1 VTGKGCVIAVDGPAA
16 AGKGTLARRLAEALD
31 YAHLDTGL
39 LYRAIGLALLRAGAD
54 PAEEAA
60 AVAAAERLKTLDL
73 GDPELRQDHVA
84 AAATKLAVFP
94 AVRDQLLRFQR
105 DFAARPPGGKK
116 GAVIEGRDI
125 GTVVLPDAPCKL
137 FLTASLEVRAE
148 RRLKELRERGVE
160 SIRSSRILKEMRE
173 RDARDQNRAVAPL
186 RPAEGAV
193 TIDTTELDADAA
205 FEAAMNIIRSQRPFL
220 DKG

>member
-1 VTGKGCVIAVDGPAA
+1 MADLVFPYPEWDVAKDSLPFHQSTPRAFGVVDDAVEIGSVPVTLNSKRAKHVKPVVDEV
-16 AGKGTLARRLAEALD
+16 T
-31 YAHLDTGL
+31 
-39 LYRAIGLALLRAGAD
+39 ALLM
-54 PAEEAA
+54 EC
-60 AVAAAERLKTLDL
+60 
-73 GDPELRQDHVA
+73 
-84 AAATKLAVFP
+84 
-94 AVRDQLLRFQR
+94 
-105 DFAARPPGGKK
+105 
-116 GAVIEGRDI
+116 IEW
-125 GTVVLPDAPCKL
+125 
-137 FLTASLEVRAE
+137 
-148 RRLKELRERGVE
+148 LRERGVE